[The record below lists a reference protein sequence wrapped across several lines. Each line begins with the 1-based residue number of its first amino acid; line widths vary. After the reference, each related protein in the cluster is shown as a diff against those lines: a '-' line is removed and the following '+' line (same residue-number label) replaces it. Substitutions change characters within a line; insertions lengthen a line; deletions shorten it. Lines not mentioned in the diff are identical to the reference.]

1 MFHTLLIANRGE
13 IACRVIATAR
23 RLGIRTVAVYS
34 DADAQARHVR
44 LADSAVRLG
53 PAAATDSYLAI
64 SAVLE
69 AARASG
75 AQAIHPG
82 YGFLSENAQFAR
94 RCGQAGLVFVGPPA
108 EAIEA
113 MGAKDAAKRLVVQ
126 ADVPVVPGYDAPGA
140 DDAQLIDAA
149 GRIGYP
155 LLVKAAAG
163 GGGRGMRRVDSA
175 AGLADAIASARRE
188 ALAAFGDDT
197 LLLERYVTDARHVE
211 VQVFAD
217 AHGAA
222 VHLFERDCSV
232 QRRHQKVVEEAPA
245 PNLPDATR
253 AAMGAAAVRAAQ
265 AVGYR
270 GAGTVEFLLAPD
282 GAFYF
287 LEMNTRLQVEHPVTE
302 AITGLDLV
310 EWQLRVAAG
319 EPLPLAQP
327 DIRRRGHAIEVRLCA
342 EDPARG
348 FLPGVGRLDALALP
362 APGPGRRVDTG
373 FEHGDTVSPHYD
385 SLLAKLI
392 AWGDDREQART
403 RLLAM
408 LGETASVGVA
418 SNTALLERILA
429 TDDFA
434 AVRHHTGWLEGV
446 LDDLTAPAAPTEDAL
461 LAATVRLTVDEHAAA
476 PTDADDRSPWAL
488 AGPFRVGVP
497 AVRRV
502 QWQTIDG
509 ASHTVTLTGC
519 NDGGYQWQCGE
530 QAGALAG
537 TVRDDTVTVDGPAG
551 RQTWRVWRHGQNV
564 ELAGPQRIRLQY
576 VDPLAAEAAEDE
588 AELRL
593 TAPLP
598 GKLVQVAVAP
608 GQSVAKGD
616 LLLVLEAMKMEHRI
630 HAPHDGVIETV
641 GGQTGDFVPAEAV
654 LVSFVAGDA

>member
-1 MFHTLLIANRGE
+1 M
-13 IACRVIATAR
+13 
-23 RLGIRTVAVYS
+23 
-34 DADAQARHVR
+34 
-44 LADSAVRLG
+44 
-53 PAAATDSYLAI
+53 
-64 SAVLE
+64 
-69 AARASG
+69 SG
-75 AQAIHPG
+75 HC
-82 YGFLSENAQFAR
+82 L
-94 RCGQAGLVFVGPPA
+94 
-108 EAIEA
+108 
-113 MGAKDAAKRLVVQ
+113 
-126 ADVPVVPGYDAPGA
+126 
-140 DDAQLIDAA
+140 
-149 GRIGYP
+149 
-155 LLVKAAAG
+155 
-163 GGGRGMRRVDSA
+163 
-175 AGLADAIASARRE
+175 
-188 ALAAFGDDT
+188 
-197 LLLERYVTDARHVE
+197 
-211 VQVFAD
+211 
-217 AHGAA
+217 
-222 VHLFERDCSV
+222 
-232 QRRHQKVVEEAPA
+232 
-245 PNLPDATR
+245 
-253 AAMGAAAVRAAQ
+253 
-265 AVGYR
+265 
-270 GAGTVEFLLAPD
+270 
-282 GAFYF
+282 
-287 LEMNTRLQVEHPVTE
+287 
-302 AITGLDLV
+302 
-310 EWQLRVAAG
+310 
-319 EPLPLAQP
+319 
-327 DIRRRGHAIEVRLCA
+327 
-342 EDPARG
+342 
-348 FLPGVGRLDALALP
+348 
-362 APGPGRRVDTG
+362 DTG

-446 LDDLTAPAAPTEDAL
+446 LDDLTAPTTPTEDAL

-476 PTDADDRSPWAL
+476 PTCADDRSPWAL

-551 RQTWRVWRHGQNV
+551 RQTWRVWRQGQHV
-564 ELAGPQRIRLQY
+564 ELAGPQRVRLQY

>member
-34 DADAQARHVR
+34 DADAHGRHVR

-53 PAAATDSYLAI
+53 PAPAARSYLHMDA
-64 SAVLE
+64 LLD
-69 AARASG
+69 AARTSG

-82 YGFLSENAQFAR
+82 YGFLAENATFAR
-94 RCGQAGLVFVGPPA
+94 RCAQAGLTFIGPPA

-113 MGAKDAAKRLVVQ
+113 MGAKDAAKRLVAQ

-149 GRIGYP
+149 DRIGYP

-197 LLLERYVTDARHVE
+197 LLLERYITHARHVE

-253 AAMGAAAVRAAQ
+253 TAMGAAAVRAAQ

-327 DIRRRGHAIEVRLCA
+327 DIHRHGHAIEVRLCA

-403 RLLAM
+403 RLLTM
-408 LGETASVGVA
+408 LGETASVCVA

-429 TDDFA
+429 TDDFVA
-434 AVRHHTGWLEGV
+434 GRHHTSWLEGV
-446 LDDLTAPAAPTEDAL
+446 LDDLTAPAAPTVDAL
-461 LAATVRLTVDEHAAA
+461 LAATVRLTVDERAAA
-476 PTDADDRSPWAL
+476 PTGADDRSPWAL

-502 QWQTIDG
+502 QWRTLDG
-509 ASHTVTLTGC
+509 ATHTLTLTGR
-519 NDGGYQWQCGE
+519 NDGAYAWQHGE
-530 QAGALAG
+530 QAGILAG
-537 TVRDDTVTVDGPAG
+537 TVRDDTVRVDGPAG
-551 RQTWRVWRHGQNV
+551 RQAWRVWRHGQHF
-564 ELAGPQRIRLQY
+564 ELAGPQRVRLQY
-576 VDPLAAEAAEDE
+576 MDPLAVEAAEDE
-588 AELRL
+588 AERRL

-616 LLLVLEAMKMEHRI
+616 LLLVLEAMKMEHRL

-641 GGQTGDFVPAEAV
+641 AGQVGDFVAADAV
-654 LVSFVAGDA
+654 LVSFVAADA